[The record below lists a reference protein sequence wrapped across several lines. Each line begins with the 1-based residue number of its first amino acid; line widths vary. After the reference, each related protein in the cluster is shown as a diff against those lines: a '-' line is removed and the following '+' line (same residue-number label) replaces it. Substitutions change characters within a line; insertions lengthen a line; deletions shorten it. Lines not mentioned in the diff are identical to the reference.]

1 MRVIACYL
9 PQFHEIP
16 ENNEWWGEGFTEWTN
31 VKTARPLYSG
41 HYQPRE
47 PINDNYYDLL
57 NDDVKEWQV
66 SIAKKNGIYGFCF
79 YHYWFDGKMLLE
91 KPVEQFL
98 KNKNLDINFCLSW
111 ANEPWTKAWVSKNDS
126 ILIEQN
132 YGNEENW
139 EKHFDYLLPFFK
151 DSRYICNDGKPLFV
165 IYRPEQIGCL
175 NEMLDYWQI
184 LAKKNG
190 LAGIDFAYQH
200 IDFDLLK
207 DKDDS
212 RFAYN
217 IEYEPLYAMNDMT
230 NPIKKFLISSLK
242 FIDNFTQKIV
252 SKKASELYLKKV
264 RTLSYDDVWAASLID
279 ENKDKKKIAGA
290 FVDWDNTPRRGTKGL
305 VIKDATPDKFYKYF
319 DLKIKQVKKSYSTDM
334 IFIFAWNEW
343 AEGGYLEPDK
353 KFNDNYLKSVKE
365 ALANNDELR

>member
-1 MRVIACYL
+1 
-9 PQFHEIP
+9 
-16 ENNEWWGEGFTEWTN
+16 
-31 VKTARPLYSG
+31 
-41 HYQPRE
+41 
-47 PINDNYYDLL
+47 
-57 NDDVKEWQV
+57 
-66 SIAKKNGIYGFCF
+66 
-79 YHYWFDGKMLLE
+79 
-91 KPVEQFL
+91 
-98 KNKNLDINFCLSW
+98 
-111 ANEPWTKAWVSKNDS
+111 
-126 ILIEQN
+126 
-132 YGNEENW
+132 
-139 EKHFDYLLPFFK
+139 
-151 DSRYICNDGKPLFV
+151 
-165 IYRPEQIGCL
+165 
-175 NEMLDYWQI
+175 MLDYWQI